1 MSLSTYIYDI
11 VTSCRETAHPFTPG
25 DSLCRCP
32 VGKQGPACDKD
43 TDADF
48 DLEFFDAARTGAA
61 YQNYAFELGTAAADE
76 LSVGLWVRYHSSQGQ
91 GTFFTLYGL
100 E

>member
-1 MSLSTYIYDI
+1 M
-11 VTSCRETAHPFTPG
+11 PG
-25 DSLCRCP
+25 EKLCRCP
-32 VGKQGPACDKD
+32 IGLQGPACDKD

-48 DLEFFDAARTGAA
+48 DFEFYDNARTGAA
-61 YQNYAFELGTAAADE
+61 YQNFAFDLGSVATEE
-76 LSVGLWVRYHSSQGQ
+76 LSVGLWVRYHSNLGE